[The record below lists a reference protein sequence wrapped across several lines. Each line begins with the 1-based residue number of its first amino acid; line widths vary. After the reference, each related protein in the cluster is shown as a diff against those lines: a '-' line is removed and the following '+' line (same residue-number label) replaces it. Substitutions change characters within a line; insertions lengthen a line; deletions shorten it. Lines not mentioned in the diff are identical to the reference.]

1 MPKKKK
7 IRKEF
12 YNEDDVRDLN
22 KKGVKRERKK
32 HKDIITKMT

>member
-32 HKDIITKMT
+32 AQRHHNKK